1 MDIQYPA
8 AHCKGR
14 SHTRRP
20 GADLSSPAEHT
31 ICHVGAVKAVNEVAG
46 VAVLGL

>member
-1 MDIQYPA
+1 MDIRYRV

-20 GADLSSPAEHT
+20 GARLLPLSERT
-31 ICHVGAVKAVNEVAG
+31 IYHVSAVKAVNEVAG